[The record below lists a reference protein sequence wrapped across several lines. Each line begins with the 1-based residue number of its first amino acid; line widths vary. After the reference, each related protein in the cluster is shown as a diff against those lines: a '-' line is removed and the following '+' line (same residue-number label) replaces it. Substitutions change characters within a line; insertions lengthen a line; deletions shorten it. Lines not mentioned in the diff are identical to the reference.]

1 MPVNNKL
8 SVIEPGYDDIPKNS
22 LRRMGKSVRI
32 GMGVALAVIKQVPVF
47 NGIIIGTGNGGM
59 EDSIIFLKQVV
70 EYNEGLLTPAHF
82 VQSTSNAVASQLSL
96 ASVNRGYNIT
106 HVHRGLAFEMAAID
120 AAMRLLENPEHCF
133 LLGGVDE
140 ISGYNYRLEYLDG
153 WYKKEDAL
161 IEDLYNTNTPGT
173 IAGEGAV
180 AMMVSNEK
188 ENAAA
193 RVLSI
198 VTLHSSDPI
207 EVQQHLLDFL
217 EQHNG
222 LDISLLL
229 SGENGDNRTLHFYE
243 NAEKLIKNGIP
254 VARFKHMCGEYPT
267 ASSFALWLA
276 CKLIAGEP
284 LPAHMLKK
292 GDPRAAH
299 KNILIYN
306 CHKNLQHSFIF
317 VSAAD

>member
-32 GMGVALAVIKQVPVF
+32 GMGVALAVIKQAPVF

-133 LLGGVDE
+133 FA
-140 ISGYNYRLEYLDG
+140 G
-153 WYKKEDAL
+153 W
-161 IEDLYNTNTPGT
+161 
-173 IAGEGAV
+173 
-180 AMMVSNEK
+180 
-188 ENAAA
+188 
-193 RVLSI
+193 
-198 VTLHSSDPI
+198 
-207 EVQQHLLDFL
+207 
-217 EQHNG
+217 
-222 LDISLLL
+222 
-229 SGENGDNRTLHFYE
+229 
-243 NAEKLIKNGIP
+243 
-254 VARFKHMCGEYPT
+254 C
-267 ASSFALWLA
+267 
-276 CKLIAGEP
+276 
-284 LPAHMLKK
+284 
-292 GDPRAAH
+292 
-299 KNILIYN
+299 
-306 CHKNLQHSFIF
+306 
-317 VSAAD
+317 